1 MRPPRRLQ
9 PGDQIGI
16 IAPSGPVPSEELF
29 QAKTLIERRGY
40 RVVLGPH
47 VLAQHPTNNYLA
59 GTDEERFS
67 DLQSFLRRT
76 DITAIFCARGGYGVQ
91 RLYPKL
97 TSELFDSYPKIVAGY
112 SDITALHL
120 VICHYTD
127 WITFYSPNATS
138 LVRLSEGKDV
148 GMETALHCFWTM
160 LENPQS
166 FGLLPASPQNI
177 ETLVSGVA
185 EGPLAGGCLSLL
197 SHACGSRFQ
206 PDFRGKLVLIE
217 DVNEP
222 VYRVDR
228 YLTQL
233 LNAGILQEAAGFIVG
248 TVTGWRKHEPE
259 DSPNQLYALWED
271 LLLPLGKPTIVGFP
285 FGHEPNPLTLPLG
298 ARARLDADAKTL
310 TILEP
315 AVV

>member
-1 MRPPRRLQ
+1 MRPPPRLRA
-9 PGDQIGI
+9 GDQIGI

-29 QAKTLIERRGY
+29 QAKSFIEQRGY
-40 RVVLGPH
+40 KVVLGDH
-47 VLAQHPTNNYLA
+47 VLVQHPTNNYLA

-67 DLQSFLRRT
+67 DLQSFLRRPE
-76 DITAIFCARGGYGVQ
+76 IAAIFCARGGYGVQ

-97 TSELFDSYPKIVAGY
+97 TPELFDGPPKIVTGY

-120 VICHYTD
+120 AISHYTD

-138 LVRLSEGKDV
+138 LIRLDGAKSEV
-148 GMETALHCFWTM
+148 ALNCFWKM
-160 LENPQS
+160 LEEPQP
-166 FGLLPASPQNI
+166 FGTLPASPQTI
-177 ETLVSGVA
+177 ETLVGGVS

-197 SHACGSRFQ
+197 AHACGSRFQ
-206 PDFRGKLVLIE
+206 PDFCGKLVLIE

-248 TVTGWRKHEPE
+248 TVTGWRKHEQE
-259 DSPNQLYALWED
+259 DSSNQLYSLWED

-298 ARARLDADAKTL
+298 TRAQLDADAKTL

-315 AVV
+315 SVV